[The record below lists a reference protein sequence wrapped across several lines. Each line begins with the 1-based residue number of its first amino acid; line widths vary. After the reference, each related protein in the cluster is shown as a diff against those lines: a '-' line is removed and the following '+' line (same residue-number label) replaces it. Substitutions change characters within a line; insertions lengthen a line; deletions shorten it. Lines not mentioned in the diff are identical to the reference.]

1 MSTPAP
7 GALPGPRCARHP
19 ERPAFERC
27 SVCGDQLCEVCMSLA
42 CEAGDCPR
50 AGPEGD
56 SWAFPVPWEHGAR
69 LGWARAFLHTL
80 FRLILQPQRFF
91 RALPWRGSLALALGF
106 AALCFSLGAGLV
118 ILVVAWRDLP
128 GSLPALA
135 LVLLALPF
143 IGGYRALG
151 MGLLLWV
158 GLGVL
163 EGRARPFA
171 AVLRVSAYAQAADLL
186 LPLAGLGVYLGTV
199 LQVLALRRGLDVRL
213 WRAVLVACL
222 PLALFHLVVLGGLA
236 LYLAMSG
243 QRF

>member
-1 MSTPAP
+1 MS
-7 GALPGPRCARHP
+7 
-19 ERPAFERC
+19 
-27 SVCGDQLCEVCMSLA
+27 QA

-56 SWAFPVPWEHGAR
+56 SWAYPAPWEHGAR
-69 LGWARAFLHTL
+69 LGWGKAFLHTV
-80 FRLILQPQRFF
+80 FRLIIQPQRFF
-91 RALPWRGSLALALGF
+91 RALPWRGSITLAVAF
-106 AALCFSLGAGLV
+106 AALSFSLGAGFV

-128 GSLPALA
+128 GSLPPLA
-135 LVLLALPF
+135 LLLLALPF
-143 IGGYRALG
+143 IGGYRAVG
-151 MGLLLWV
+151 MGALLWV

-163 EGRARPFA
+163 EGRARPFG
-171 AVLRVSAYAQAADLL
+171 AVMRVSSYALGADLL
-186 LPLAGLGVYLGTV
+186 LPLAGLGVYAGTV
-199 LQVLALRRGLDVRL
+199 LQVVALRRGLDVRL